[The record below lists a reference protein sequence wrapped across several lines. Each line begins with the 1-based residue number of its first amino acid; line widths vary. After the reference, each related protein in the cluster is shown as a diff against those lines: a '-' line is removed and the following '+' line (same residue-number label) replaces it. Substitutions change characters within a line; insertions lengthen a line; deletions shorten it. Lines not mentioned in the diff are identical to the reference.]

1 MAKWSSEIDERW
13 RELAEE
19 AMSGMKEWRLAHPKA
34 KLSEIEA
41 ALDEHLARV
50 RARMLEDAA
59 QVSAAADIAGS
70 GGAERPRCPE
80 CGEGLAD
87 QGQDARVLATAGN
100 QTITLRRSYGL
111 CPSCGARL
119 FPPGRGAGPA
129 AR

>member
-1 MAKWSSEIDERW
+1 MAKWSGEIEDRW

-41 ALDEHLARV
+41 ALDERLAKV

-59 QVSAAADIAGS
+59 QVSAAADIAGARE
-70 GGAERPRCPE
+70 AEMPRCPE
-80 CGEGLAD
+80 CGEKLAD
-87 QGQDARVLATAGN
+87 QGQDTRELATAGN

-111 CPSCGARL
+111 CPRCGARL
-119 FPPGRGAGPA
+119 FPPRRRTGPA

>member
-19 AMSGMKEWRLAHPKA
+19 AFAGMKEWRLTHPKA

-41 ALDEHLARV
+41 ALDERLARV

-59 QVSAAADIAGS
+59 QLSAAADIAGARD
-70 GGAERPRCPE
+70 AERPRCPE
-80 CGEGLAD
+80 CGEVLKD
-87 QGQDARVLATAGN
+87 QGQDGRELATAGN

-111 CPSCGARL
+111 CPRCGARL
-119 FPPGRGAGPA
+119 FPPGRGVGPA
-129 AR
+129 AG